1 MNDYLIAVPSY
12 NRVDGIKDKTLNTL
26 HKYNIPNE
34 KIIIFVNTEEQ
45 KKEYEEKIPKN
56 LYGKIIATKQE
67 KGIKNVRN
75 FIVDY
80 FPMNQKFIS
89 MDDDVIAFQQVNSKG
104 KLVNIKNLKELI
116 KDGFGLCDELN
127 YTLWGL
133 YPVANG
139 FYMKGQKPY
148 TTDLR
153 FIVGGFM
160 GIINKKRK
168 VHLDWKEDYELS
180 LEAYVKDG
188 GVVRFNRVCV
198 NHHLYTKTGG
208 IGKSQ
213 EERMNDYKRSAKW
226 LIKKYP
232 QLVKPNPN
240 REGEILLKKGEMQGE
255 GYECDTDDEIEG
267 GKIKNLDNIPVDDFE
282 STKVILDSIDQT
294 NEIKDIQKRLIE
306 LLESTSIPRIEGKR
320 KDKRKTRGD
329 LIGYDGFTFT
339 LGVGRRRQL
348 GIGEFKTNERNPE
361 LLKVAI
367 EYGNKILP
375 TGFKYSVITINKNL
389 KAKRH
394 IDGGNNGFGAITF
407 LGDFTGGGLYIYDN
421 HTGKPKLYN
430 THNKLIIFNGAN
442 LEHKTEDFKG
452 TRYALIYYTQV
463 EGAKIKGFK
472 TQGEGLVQKSD
483 IPVSQIFIDFGKGKS
498 IDDYKLFKCSMN
510 RYKQLTSNYTLYDDK
525 KADALM
531 KKYPEFYD
539 MYKNVKYPV
548 MKVDILRFMIVYD
561 KGGFYSDL
569 DVLPMTNNLKK
580 ETEKGFTIWSY
591 PDLFGYDVIY
601 SPKGNEY
608 LLDFLRFVKKQIEE
622 KDKVKIYDKWK
633 ARYVLHTT
641 GPKAF
646 SKFMKQNPNPNLHIA
661 EENSIITK
669 KDIEDTMKNKDKLPF
684 ISLIEGSWLEKQHY
698 SKDIINERD
707 KIKSYFLDKLK
718 CDD

>member
-1 MNDYLIAVPSY
+1 MSDYFIAVPSY

-26 HKYNIPNE
+26 HQYNIPNE

-45 KKEYEEKIPKN
+45 KKEYEDKIPKN
-56 LYGKIIATKQE
+56 MYGKIIATKQE

-80 FPMNQKFIS
+80 FPLNQKFIS
-89 MDDDVIAFQQVNSKG
+89 LDDDVIAFQQVNSKG
-104 KLVNIKNLKELI
+104 KLIKIKNLKELI
-116 KDGFGLCDELN
+116 KDGFALCEEHG

-188 GVVRFNRVCV
+188 GVIRFNRVCV

-232 QLVKPNPN
+232 ALVKDNPN
-240 REGEILLKKGEMQGE
+240 REGEILLRKADKE
-255 GYECDTDDEIEG
+255 GTGITWDDDGMEG
-267 GKIKNLDNIPVDDFE
+267 GKLHNLDDIPVDDYE
-282 STKVILDSIDQT
+282 STAVILDTIENT
-294 NEIKDIQKRLIE
+294 KVVKDIQERLIKQ
-306 LLESTSIPRIEGKR
+306 LEETSIPRIEGKR

-361 LLKVAI
+361 LLKLII

-375 TGFKYSVITINKNL
+375 TGFKYSAITINKNL
-389 KAKRH
+389 QAKKH

-407 LGDFTGGGLYIYDN
+407 LGDFKGGGLYIYDN
-421 HTGKPKLYN
+421 HTDKPKLYD
-430 THNKLIIFNGAN
+430 THGKLILFNGAN
-442 LEHKTEDFKG
+442 LAHKTEPFTG
-452 TRYALIYYTQV
+452 TRYAFIFYNQV
-463 EGAKIKGFK
+463 EGVKIKGFK
-472 TQGEGLVQKSD
+472 TIGSGIKHKSN
-483 IPVSQIFIDFGKGKS
+483 IPVSQIFLDFGSGKS
-498 IDDYKLFKCSMN
+498 INDYPSFVKGNDM
-510 RYKQLTSNYTLYDDK
+510 YKKLTSNYELYDDK
-525 KADALM
+525 KAEKLM

-548 MKVDILRFMIVYD
+548 MKVDILRFVILHD

-569 DVLPMTNNLKK
+569 DVIPLTDNLDN
-580 ETEKGFTIWSY
+580 EIEDGLIIWRPKDVLNY
-591 PDLFGYDVIY
+591 EVIY
-601 SPKGNEY
+601 SQKGNEY
-608 LLDFLRFVKKQIEE
+608 LLDFLRYVKKQIEE
-622 KDKVKIYDKWK
+622 KDKIKIYDKWK
-633 ARYVLHTT
+633 ARYVLNTT
-641 GPKAF
+641 GPYAF
-646 SKFMKQNPNPNLHIA
+646 KRFINKFPNKNMQFKEINRIA
-661 EENSIITK
+661 GEEQINYSI
-669 KDIEDTMKNKDKLPF
+669 KNKNKFPF
-684 ISLIEGSWLEKQHY
+684 FTLGEASWLEKDTTK
-698 SKDIINERD
+698 KDV
-707 KIKSYFLDKLK
+707 LDKRIKLREDFLK
-718 CDD
+718 SLD